1 MAHGTPHL
9 SFSRSGLDPRWLP
22 LVVTTVGSFMS
33 ILDTNIVNIALPK
46 ILEDF
51 GASLENG
58 QLVVGSYLIALA
70 VVIPLTGFL
79 SERVGMKRLYMFT
92 LFFFVAGS
100 ALCGLAWNVE
110 SLIAFR
116 VIQGLGGGML
126 QPLGMALV
134 FTMITPLERPNFMAL
149 LGIPVLIGP
158 ILGPSIGGYLVEYS
172 SWRTVFLINVPVGLL
187 DIGLCYLLIK
197 ETPLNP
203 DTKMDFK
210 GFGLAAL
217 AFPCLL
223 FGFTRG
229 SEIGFGQTLV
239 IGLLAVGAVAF
250 VGFVLVELRHRDPM
264 LNLRLFR
271 DATFRYA
278 LLIQWV
284 GMFSLFGLSF
294 IIPLYLQR
302 VQDMSPGEAG
312 KVLLPMGIVA
322 FITMNIAGRL
332 YVRLGPRPLVMS
344 GLAVLA
350 LTTFLWSRVGLNAGT
365 IPLMALASG
374 RGLGLGLFS
383 QNIQLVAYNTIKQEE
398 IPRATGLVNVGQRIT
413 GAVSTATVASLLS
426 IALGWT
432 NAPAG
437 ASIADNSAPVD
448 AMRTAFS
455 DVFLVMTVLSLVGV
469 VLGAFVRDH
478 MLERKKAEDRG
489 ELIEDEQAAEALA
502 G

>member
-1 MAHGTPHL
+1 MSSETFGLNSPRT
-9 SFSRSGLDPRWLP
+9 SGLDPRWLP

-46 ILEDF
+46 ILEEFDS
-51 GASLENG
+51 SLENG

-92 LFFFVAGS
+92 LFFFVVGS

-126 QPLGMALV
+126 QPLGMAIV
-134 FTMITPLERPNFMAL
+134 FTMITPLERPRFMAL
-149 LGIPVLIGP
+149 LGIPVLIAP
-158 ILGPSIGGYLVEYS
+158 IIGPSLGGYLVEYS

-187 DIGLCYLLIK
+187 DIFLAHMLLK
-197 ETPLNP
+197 ETVLRPE
-203 DTKMDFK
+203 TKMDFK
-210 GFGLAAL
+210 GFGLAAI

-229 SEIGFGQTLV
+229 SEIGFESTFV
-239 IGLLAVGAVAF
+239 IGLLIVGAIAFVAF
-250 VGFVLVELRHRDPM
+250 VIVELNHHDPM
-264 LNLRLFR
+264 LRVRLFG

-284 GMFSLFGLSF
+284 GMFSLFGLNF

-302 VQDMSPGEAG
+302 VQGLSPGDAG
-312 KVLLPMGIVA
+312 RVLLPMGIVA
-322 FITMNIAGRL
+322 FVTMNIAGRL
-332 YVRLGPRPLVMS
+332 YLKIGPRPLIMS
-344 GLAVLA
+344 GLGVLA
-350 LTTFLWSRVGLNAGT
+350 LTTFLWSRLGLHAGT
-365 IPLMALASG
+365 VPMMLLASG
-374 RGLGLGLFS
+374 RGLGLGMFA
-383 QNIQLVAYNTIKQEE
+383 QNIQLVAYNTLKQSE

-413 GAVSTATVASLLS
+413 GALSTATLASLLV
-426 IALGWT
+426 IGLGWT
-432 NAPAG
+432 DAPAG
-437 ASIADNSAPVD
+437 SSIAEGTAPLSD
-448 AMRTAFS
+448 MRAAFG
-455 DVFLVMTVLSLVGV
+455 DVFIFMTVLSLVGV

-478 MLERKKAEDRG
+478 TLERKQAEERG
-489 ELIEDEQAAEALA
+489 EAVEERSEALA
-502 G
+502 H